1 MDEQNLYTHKNS
13 ENTTIYDKIH
23 KYVSDKYDLLFNEIS
38 QEFIIRIKNT
48 KKWNELNINSLVI
61 ELTKAEI
68 KIRRVILETYLC
80 SFFVRTVNPFKQ
92 YYKELKAW
100 DGIDH
105 IRELASYVP
114 TDNDIL
120 FAYHLKKW
128 LVRTI
133 KCSIEPKYYNKNC
146 LMFAQEMQN
155 SGKTSFC
162 RFLCPDKLR
171 YYFAENIG
179 RDKDGI
185 IQLAKN
191 IIINLDEIDKIDQRT
206 IDAYKSF
213 FSKETLNLRLPYA
226 KKNSIHPRTSS
237 FLGSTNLLNF
247 LKDDTGNVR
256 WICFEIL
263 GRINFDYSKN
273 IDINKVWAQAYHL
286 AYNSENFNPDL
297 THGDVIENEKRNE
310 KHRMISIEEE
320 LITELFEKSTDRN
333 DFLTSTVISSYI
345 KTKYS
350 YANPIVIGRTLR
362 KLGYKRINSPENG
375 NKGYMIK
382 LKK

>member
-1 MDEQNLYTHKNS
+1 MDKQILYTQKDS
-13 ENTTIYDKIH
+13 ENNTIYDKIH
-23 KYVSDKYDLLFNEIS
+23 QYISGKYNLLFNEIS
-38 QEFIIRIKNT
+38 QEFIIKLKNSSV
-48 KKWNELNINSLVI
+48 WIELNINSLII
-61 ELTKAEI
+61 ELTKADL
-68 KIRRVILETYLC
+68 KVRRVILEIYLC
-80 SFFVRTVNPFKQ
+80 SYLVKTINPFKQ
-92 YYKELKAW
+92 YYESLENW

-120 FAYHLKKW
+120 FVYHLKKW

-146 LMFAQEMQN
+146 LVFAQETQN
-155 SGKTSFC
+155 SGKTTFC
-162 RFLCPDKLR
+162 RFLCPDKLNH
-171 YYFAENIG
+171 YYAENIG
-179 RDKDGI
+179 HDKDGI

-191 IIINLDEIDKIDQRT
+191 IIINLDELDKIDQRT
-206 IDAYKSF
+206 VDAYKSF

-226 KKNSIHPRTSS
+226 KKNSIHSRTSS

-286 AYNSENFNPDL
+286 AYNTEDFNPDL
-297 THGDVIENEKRNE
+297 THTDVIENEKRNE

-320 LITELFEKSTDRN
+320 LISELFEKSSDRN
-333 DFLTSTVISSYI
+333 DFLTSTVISNYI
-345 KTKYS
+345 KAKYS
-350 YANPIVIGRTLR
+350 YANPIIIGRALR